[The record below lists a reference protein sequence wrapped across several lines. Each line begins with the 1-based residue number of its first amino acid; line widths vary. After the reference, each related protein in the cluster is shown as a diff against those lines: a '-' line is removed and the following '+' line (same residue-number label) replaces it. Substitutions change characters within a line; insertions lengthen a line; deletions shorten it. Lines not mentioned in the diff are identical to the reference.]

1 MTETQDTE
9 TSEFSRRLDSLFETP
24 APGLQ
29 ALELEARIRG
39 RIIRRR
45 RFRAMVLGLAGLTG
59 TVIALRSLTEVQ
71 FPERHIE
78 ALFGRLAGNSR
89 LDLLYGSLG
98 AGVIEPVAVAGVLA
112 LLGLAFARVLEE
124 V

>member
-1 MTETQDTE
+1 MTQTQDTE

-29 ALELEARIRG
+29 ALELEARIHE

-45 RFRAMVLGLAGLTG
+45 RLRAIVLGLAGLAG
-59 TVIALRSLTEVQ
+59 VAIALNSLTGAQ
-71 FPERHIE
+71 FPERKAE
-78 ALFGRLAGNSR
+78 AFLGMLAGNSR

-98 AGVIEPVAVAGVLA
+98 AGMIAYVAVAGLLT
-112 LLGLAFARVLEE
+112 LLGLALARVLEE

>member
-9 TSEFSRRLDSLFETP
+9 TSEFSRLLDSLFETP

-29 ALELEARIRG
+29 ALELEARIRR

-59 TVIALRSLTEVQ
+59 TVIALRGLTEAQ
-71 FPERHIE
+71 FPERHVETIV
-78 ALFGRLAGNSR
+78 GMLAGNSR
-89 LDLLYGSLG
+89 FDLLYGSLG
-98 AGVIEPVAVAGVLA
+98 AGMITPVAVAGVLT
-112 LLGLAFARVLEE
+112 LLGLALARVLEE